1 MYSDFAKRYEEFQNM
16 YFDAMCVKDAIA
28 AFLDRE
34 IKNNA
39 SGKKIG
45 EQAKFYH
52 YRKIKNK
59 LLANS
64 DYIRRHQNDK
74 NISFSYIEK
83 LINIAKGSCLSVFS
97 EVYLDKEMDDKL
109 YSMISAALIS
119 GQELNQKIISK
130 ALGISVKE
138 LSNMGVTKKH
148 IELANQSLK
157 VLFNQLNKYVEQEK
171 ITKEEMMQSIEE
183 EAERIL
189 SAMKENAKEPQGI
202 VNKFFIDLINMIV
215 KDPLTFKTDKTVEIQ
230 SENGGLY
237 RPDAIFFDKNGFI
250 KGIIEVVFHNS
261 KSYRETFKDKIAK
274 ELASVIEDEARIKY
288 GHSGRKKKILYI
300 CNKLNY
306 KNVYS
311 IVDSLGDIARQ
322 YIDVVN
328 VDDGKNGEKVFFAV
342 YEHVIRFLKGINVRY
357 DEKVLPID
365 VLRKNNKK

>member
-1 MYSDFAKRYEEFQNM
+1 
-16 YFDAMCVKDAIA
+16 
-28 AFLDRE
+28 
-34 IKNNA
+34 
-39 SGKKIG
+39 
-45 EQAKFYH
+45 
-52 YRKIKNK
+52 
-59 LLANS
+59 
-64 DYIRRHQNDK
+64 
-74 NISFSYIEK
+74 
-83 LINIAKGSCLSVFS
+83 
-97 EVYLDKEMDDKL
+97 MDDKL

-157 VLFNQLNKYVEQEK
+157 VLFNQLNKYVEREK

-189 SAMKENAKEPQGI
+189 SSMKENAKEPQGI

-215 KDPLTFKTDKTVEIQ
+215 KDQTFKTDKTVEIQ
-230 SENGGLY
+230 SANGGHY

-250 KGIIEVVFHNS
+250 KGIIEVFFHNS
-261 KSYRETFKDKIAK
+261 KSYRETLKDKCAK

-288 GHSGRKKKILYI
+288 GHSGRKKKRILYI

-328 VDDGKNGEKVFFAV
+328 VDDGKNGEKYFRR
-342 YEHVIRFLKGINVRY
+342 IRTRYPILKGINVRY

-365 VLRKNNKK
+365 VLNKNNKK